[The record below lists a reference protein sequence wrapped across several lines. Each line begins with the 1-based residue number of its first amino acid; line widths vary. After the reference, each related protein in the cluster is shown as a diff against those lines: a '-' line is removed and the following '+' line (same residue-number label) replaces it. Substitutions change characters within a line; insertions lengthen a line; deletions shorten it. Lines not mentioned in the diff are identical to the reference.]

1 MNQQIGE
8 LFITPIFQ
16 LFYPLY
22 YWSQNLEQYI
32 WTMVSIILP
41 LWCFAN
47 VFVLIF
53 SKLIFFNFVD
63 HSLTQEHHFIFVR
76 SKFLLLFNVLSVSWL
91 QNQPSVGVLIKICS
105 EYMLHIYRRT
115 TMPKWDFNKV
125 VKQLFWNHT
134 LGWVSSCKFAAH
146 FTTCEVKL
154 IDLLK
159 VPSLVLL
166 AGISQEQPPQIFY
179 IIGVLKNFAKLIGK
193 YLCQKRDSGTGV
205 YLWIFQNF

>member
-1 MNQQIGE
+1 
-8 LFITPIFQ
+8 
-16 LFYPLY
+16 
-22 YWSQNLEQYI
+22 
-32 WTMVSIILP
+32 MVSVILP

-53 SKLIFFNFVD
+53 SKLILFNFAD

-76 SKFLLLFNVLSVSWL
+76 SKFLLLFNVPSVSWI
-91 QNQPSVGVLIKICS
+91 QNQPSVSVLIKIGS

-115 TMPKWDFNKV
+115 TMPKCDFNKV

-134 LGWVSSCKFAAH
+134 FGWVSSCKFAAH
-146 FTTCEVKL
+146 FTTCELEL

-159 VPSLVLL
+159 VPSLVLF
-166 AGISQEQPPQIFY
+166 AGIRQEQSPQVFY

-205 YLWIFQNF
+205 YLWIFQSF